1 MNMPVNDISHSVERK
16 LEPMTPIRAL
26 IVAPD
31 EARSTIQELTSQL
44 KGIEIVGVAYN
55 LRTAKQILDRTQPD
69 LLLVDVMLQGL
80 RSIDVISY
88 ASTTLPDLKIL
99 ALSPADPPHDRV
111 ILAIQAG
118 ALGYVCRNAEADEI
132 QRAVAEVLKGEPY
145 LPTDT
150 TIDVFK
156 DVAPELAASAK
167 ERLNF
172 MFQALLGFIPAAGL
186 IAAVTGF
193 LWREYWGQIGVRVV
207 DIGVD
212 ASTRVT
218 EFVLT
223 FLVLLGILG
232 PLHFVNNWK
241 GALSSWANRRARLRK
256 LGKDLKPIEIGRT
269 TIGSIAANERVQW
282 LAIAAVV
289 LAITIPLDFSGGRI
303 LTIIIGAVVA
313 LVLLANLF
321 SLDDYLPDWLRPSK
335 QHIGKALFIDGM
347 LFLVLLLILSA
358 EVFLLGP
365 DLRQDG
371 LHGFLAPK
379 VLDLSARPVV
389 LTDLNGKFDPMEAL
403 YLGGNADLY
412 VLYDPCDEVVRM
424 VPVGSSRVEHIP
436 QVQCSPK

>member
-1 MNMPVNDISHSVERK
+1 MD
-16 LEPMTPIRAL
+16 PIRML

-31 EARSTIQELTSQL
+31 EARSTVQELATHL
-44 KGIEIVGVAYN
+44 EGVEIVGVAYN
-55 LRTAKQILDRTQPD
+55 LRTAKQILDRTQPE

-80 RSIDVISY
+80 RSVDVISY

-99 ALSPADPPHDRV
+99 ALSPGDPPHDRV

-118 ALGYVCRNAEADEI
+118 ALGYVGRDAEP
-132 QRAVAEVLKGEPY
+132 AEVQEAISEVLQGKSY
-145 LPTDT
+145 LPVDT
-150 TIDVFK
+150 TIDVLK
-156 DVAPELAASAK
+156 ATAPELAASAK

-172 MFQALLGFIPAAGL
+172 MFQALLGLIPAAGL

-232 PLHFVNNWK
+232 PLHFVENWR
-241 GALSSWANRRARLRK
+241 GALKSWANGRPRLRM
-256 LGKDLKPIEIGRT
+256 LGKKIKPVRIGKT
-269 TIGSIAANERVQW
+269 TLGDIISNERVQW
-282 LAIAAVV
+282 VAVAAIV
-289 LAITIPLDFSGGRI
+289 LAITVPLDFSGGRI
-303 LTIIIGAVVA
+303 LTIILGAVVA
-313 LVLLANLF
+313 LVMLANLF
-321 SLDDYLPDWLRPSK
+321 SLDDYLPELLRPSK
-335 QHIGKALFIDGM
+335 QHIGKALVIDGM
-347 LFLVLLLILSA
+347 LFLVLLLVLSA

-379 VLDLSARPVV
+379 VLDLSARPVMV
-389 LTDLNGKFDPMEAL
+389 TDINENFGPLEAL

-412 VLYDPCDEVVRM
+412 VLFDPCDKVVRM
-424 VPVGSSRVEHIP
+424 IPVGSSRVEHIP
-436 QVQCSPK
+436 QVQC

>member
-1 MNMPVNDISHSVERK
+1 MNLAINNHFHSNES
-16 LEPMTPIRAL
+16 EPLTMDPIRIL

-31 EARSTIQELTSQL
+31 EARSAIQELATQL
-44 KGIEIVGVAYN
+44 VGAEIVGVAYN

-69 LLLVDVMLQGL
+69 LLLADVMLQGL

-88 ASTTLPDLKIL
+88 ASAILPDLKIL
-99 ALSPADPPHDRV
+99 ALSPSDPPHDRI

-118 ALGYVCRNAEADEI
+118 ALGYICRAAGGDEMQSAI
-132 QRAVAEVLKGEPY
+132 NEVLEGNYY

-150 TIDVFK
+150 TIDVLK
-156 DVAPELAASAK
+156 DAAPELAASAK
-167 ERLNF
+167 ERLSF

-232 PLHFVNNWK
+232 PLHFVDNWRE
-241 GALSSWANRRARLRK
+241 ALKSWANRRPRLRK
-256 LGKDLKPIEIGRT
+256 ITKDFKPVKIGKT
-269 TIGSIAANERVQW
+269 TIGEIAANEKVQW
-282 LAIAAVV
+282 LAVAAIV
-289 LAITIPLDFSGGRI
+289 LSVTIPLDFSGGRI

-313 LVLLANLF
+313 LVMLANLF
-321 SLDDYLPDWLRPSK
+321 SLEDYLPDLLRPSK
-335 QHIGKALFIDGM
+335 QQIGKALVIDGM
-347 LFLVLLLILSA
+347 LFLVLLLVLSA

-365 DLRQDG
+365 DLREDG

-379 VLDLSARPVV
+379 VLDLSARPVT
-389 LTDLNGKFDPMEAL
+389 LIDLNEKFEPMQAL

-412 VLYDPCDEVVRM
+412 VLYDPCEKVVRM
-424 VPVGSSRVEHIP
+424 IPVGSSRVEHIP
-436 QVQCSPK
+436 QVQC